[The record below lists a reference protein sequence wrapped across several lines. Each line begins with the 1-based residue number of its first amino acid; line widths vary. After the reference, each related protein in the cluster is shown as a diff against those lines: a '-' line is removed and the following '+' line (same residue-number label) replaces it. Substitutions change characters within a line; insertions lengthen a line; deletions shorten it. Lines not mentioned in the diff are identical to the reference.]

1 MSNIKKII
9 GVVLAL
15 VMALSVATVAF
26 AAPEDNYSVTL
37 TADKTELQAGETATV
52 EVKVTSNFNVCAM
65 SIPVFFDN
73 TKVTVTGV
81 ATATDATEA
90 ANTVVASKDSATHN
104 NLAKYYKN
112 TGYTEADHGVVALIY
127 IAQVGNKVRTYSNE
141 TVMKLTVTALADVS
155 GEAVVECLSTSVKTD
170 AKPLGTL
177 YVGKSSAATVSA
189 EPEIVDNADVT
200 SAKATIKIAGAAE
213 PADLELKAA
222 ATAGIV
228 IDTHKTFGGEYDG
241 AVYGFTQAA
250 ANTFMTNNYLRN
262 NLQATNEGTLE
273 FARPNGKT
281 SGGFGT
287 GSLVKVNNA
296 DGTLS
301 KTYVVVIFGDVD
313 QNGMITAADTT
324 TVKGWAT
331 KPTTAPANNT
341 LLRMAANTAFVNN
354 ATVLHNIQTNDT
366 TALKNFVTKN
376 ANANT
381 DLLKLNPVKLAEAQA
396 KFNTFYQ

>member
-127 IAQVGNKVRTYSNE
+127 IAQVGNAVRTYSNE

-189 EPEIVDNADVT
+189 EPEIVDNADV
-200 SAKATIKIAGAAE
+200 SGAKATIKIAGAAE
-213 PADLELKAA
+213 PADLAVKAA
-222 ATAGIV
+222 YAGSGII
-228 IDTHKTFGGEYDG
+228 IDTHKTFGGKYAG
-241 AVYGFTQAA
+241 VVYGFTLEGTINAA
-250 ANTFMTNNYLRN
+250 FYTNRLE
-262 NLQATNEGTLE
+262 ATNGGSITIVKTPYVT
-273 FARPNGKT
+273 RPI
-281 SGGFGT
+281 SYGT
-287 GSLVKVNNA
+287 GATVQVKNA
-296 DGTLS
+296 DGTLA
-301 KTYVVVIFGDVD
+301 KTYVIVLLGDVSG
-313 QNGMITAADTT
+313 NGKVGPEDTSAVDNHIAGKAVISDE
-324 TVKGWAT
+324 VKV
-331 KPTTAPANNT
+331 
-341 LLRMAANTAFVNN
+341 MAANIVVSGRN
-354 ATVLHNIQTNDT
+354 ATLKAQSLYQIKPDDTSAIDSIVSGASVLNAAEIAAAHNTY
-366 TALKNFVTKN
+366 
-376 ANANT
+376 NT
-381 DLLKLNPVKLAEAQA
+381 Y
-396 KFNTFYQ
+396 YQ

>member
-26 AAPEDNYSVTL
+26 AAPGDNYSVTL

-189 EPEIVDNADVT
+189 EPEIVDNADV
-200 SAKATIKIAGAAE
+200 SGAKATITIAGLAADPE
-213 PADLELKAA
+213 LVLTATGSDYGTVIRTDLC
-222 ATAGIV
+222 TTDYAGCV
-228 IDTHKTFGGEYDG
+228 FGIDTLNGESIEDYVTANNGSIEVLPNEESGAITTGATILLKNNAGETVATYVFIYFGDVNGDGAVDGTDAVAVESHDGWVEMFTEDTAYYYSADVNYDG
-241 AVYGFTQAA
+241 AVDGTDAVAIEAHDGWVEMLEDQNVIAA
-250 ANTFMTNNYLRN
+250 A
-262 NLQATNEGTLE
+262 
-273 FARPNGKT
+273 
-281 SGGFGT
+281 
-287 GSLVKVNNA
+287 
-296 DGTLS
+296 
-301 KTYVVVIFGDVD
+301 
-313 QNGMITAADTT
+313 
-324 TVKGWAT
+324 
-331 KPTTAPANNT
+331 
-341 LLRMAANTAFVNN
+341 
-354 ATVLHNIQTNDT
+354 
-366 TALKNFVTKN
+366 
-376 ANANT
+376 
-381 DLLKLNPVKLAEAQA
+381 
-396 KFNTFYQ
+396 FNTVY

>member
-127 IAQVGNKVRTYSNE
+127 IAQVGNAVRTYSNE

-189 EPEIVDNADVT
+189 EPEIVDNADV
-200 SAKATIKIAGAAE
+200 SGAKATIKIAGETVVNTLAFEESA
-213 PADLELKAA
+213 PA
-222 ATAGIV
+222 TPV
-228 IDTHKTFGGEYDG
+228 IDTNNAAGTEYTGFLYGMDTLGMNDDMTPEGELNEYLTTALGDDYLVIEPVDG
-241 AVYGFTQAA
+241 IET
-250 ANTFMTNNYLRN
+250 T
-262 NLQATNEGTLE
+262 GTI
-273 FARPNGKT
+273 
-281 SGGFGT
+281 
-287 GSLVKVNNA
+287 VKVLDA
-296 DGTLS
+296 DGVTVLE
-301 KTYVVVIFGDVD
+301 TYVFIYFGDVD
-313 QNGMITAADTT
+313 MDGNVGASDAGICENYEMNYEGIDTLYQFIAGDIDGDAMPGAADAG
-324 TVKGWAT
+324 VFENYEMSYEGMSSQADV
-331 KPTTAPANNT
+331 AAVAVT
-341 LLRMAANTAFVNN
+341 LTYEM
-354 ATVLHNIQTNDT
+354 I
-366 TALKNFVTKN
+366 
-376 ANANT
+376 
-381 DLLKLNPVKLAEAQA
+381 
-396 KFNTFYQ
+396 

>member
-127 IAQVGNKVRTYSNE
+127 IAQVGNAVRTYSNE

-200 SAKATIKIAGAAE
+200 GAKATIKIAGAA
-213 PADLELKAA
+213 ADPELVLT
-222 ATAGIV
+222 ATGSDYGTIIRNDLCTTDYNGCV
-228 IDTHKTFGGEYDG
+228 FGIDTINGESIEDYVTANNGSIEVLPNEESGALTTGATILLKNNAGETVATYVFIYFGDVNGDGAVDGTDAVAVESHDGWVEMFTEDTAYYYSADVNYDG
-241 AVYGFTQAA
+241 AVDGTDAVAIEAHDGWVEMLEDQNVIAA
-250 ANTFMTNNYLRN
+250 A
-262 NLQATNEGTLE
+262 
-273 FARPNGKT
+273 
-281 SGGFGT
+281 
-287 GSLVKVNNA
+287 
-296 DGTLS
+296 
-301 KTYVVVIFGDVD
+301 
-313 QNGMITAADTT
+313 
-324 TVKGWAT
+324 
-331 KPTTAPANNT
+331 
-341 LLRMAANTAFVNN
+341 
-354 ATVLHNIQTNDT
+354 
-366 TALKNFVTKN
+366 
-376 ANANT
+376 
-381 DLLKLNPVKLAEAQA
+381 
-396 KFNTFYQ
+396 FNTVY

>member
-127 IAQVGNKVRTYSNE
+127 IAQVGNAVRTYSNE

-189 EPEIVDNADVT
+189 EPEIVDNADV
-200 SAKATIKIAGAAE
+200 SGAKATIKIAGAAE
-213 PADLELKAA
+213 PADLAVKSAYA
-222 ATAGIV
+222 DSGIV
-228 IDTHKTFGGEYDG
+228 IDTHKTFGGQYDG
-241 AVYGFTQAA
+241 VVYGFTLEGTINAA
-250 ANTFMTNNYLRN
+250 FYTNRLE
-262 NLQATNEGTLE
+262 ATNGGSITIVKTPYVT
-273 FARPNGKT
+273 RPV
-281 SGGFGT
+281 SYGT
-287 GSLVKVNNA
+287 GATVQVKNA
-296 DGTLS
+296 DGTLV
-301 KTYVVVIFGDVD
+301 KTYVIVLLGDVSG
-313 QNGMITAADTT
+313 NGKVGPEDTSAVDDHIAGKAVISDE
-324 TVKGWAT
+324 VKV
-331 KPTTAPANNT
+331 
-341 LLRMAANTAFVNN
+341 MAANIVVSGRN
-354 ATVLHNIQTNDT
+354 ATLKAQSLYQIKPDDTSAIDSIVSGASVLNAAEIAAAHNTY
-366 TALKNFVTKN
+366 
-376 ANANT
+376 NT
-381 DLLKLNPVKLAEAQA
+381 Y
-396 KFNTFYQ
+396 YQ

>member
-26 AAPEDNYSVTL
+26 AAPGDNYSVTL

-189 EPEIVDNADVT
+189 EPEIVDNADV
-200 SAKATIKIAGAAE
+200 SGAKATITIAGLAAE
-213 PADLELKAA
+213 PADLELTSTG
-222 ATAGIV
+222 ATDGV
-228 IDTHKTFGGEYDG
+228 KIDTRFTFGGQYAG
-241 AVYGFTQAA
+241 AVYGFKQAA
-250 ANTFMTNNYLRN
+250 TATFRTQTYLNNSL
-262 NLQATNEGTLE
+262 A
-273 FARPNGKT
+273 ASNG
-281 SGGFGT
+281 
-287 GSLVKVNNA
+287 GSLVVTKGGAGFSTGTTIEVLNA
-296 DGTLS
+296 DGSTTG
-301 KTYVVVIFGDVD
+301 KVYVVVIFGDINKDGLINNNDISVCKSY
-313 QNGMITAADTT
+313 
-324 TVKGWAT
+324 VSKPAT
-331 KPTTAPANNT
+331 LTD
-341 LLRMAANTAFVNN
+341 LVVRMAANCQNIKNATMMYNVNN
-354 ATVLHNIQTNDT
+354 NDISAVKAYAGNAASKVSQATL
-366 TALKNFVTKN
+366 
-376 ANANT
+376 ANT
-381 DLLKLNPVKLAEAQA
+381 VSGLTTIHNNYK
-396 KFNTFYQ
+396 